1 MPRLKTTASPI
12 FDEWPQASVDPV
24 VIFDTEFT
32 AWPDSKTT
40 NWSGENEWR
49 EIVQIGA
56 VRIDP
61 VSLQELGSFSML
73 ALPMRNPILSDYFVK
88 LTGIRQVD
96 LDMAAKQYRQV
107 LADFA
112 KFVGKNMAIS
122 NGDDASILRENCLFN
137 GIVWPF
143 ADHEQFCNAGP
154 WLRRRTGLSRE
165 ECVSGELPERL
176 GYPKISNAHTGLGDA
191 RAIAVAIRHIQRH
204 AAQPMQLAG

>member
-112 KFVGKNMAIS
+112 KFVAIR
-122 NGDDASILRENCLFN
+122 DRHVLARK
-137 GIVWPF
+137 
-143 ADHEQFCNAGP
+143 
-154 WLRRRTGLSRE
+154 
-165 ECVSGELPERL
+165 LPLQWHR
-176 GYPKISNAHTGLGDA
+176 
-191 RAIAVAIRHIQRH
+191 VAICGSRAVLQCGPLAPQTYRPFEGRVRERRASRASRVPENLECAHWPWRCARDRCRHSSYTEACGATH
-204 AAQPMQLAG
+204 AACRLRYSHG